1 MDKTEE
7 KNILFEKLQ
16 KEYNDYILNLQ
27 EIYPGNKLTNDM
39 YCKLISLVQNDNIY
53 LQDPT
58 KQKERIKNI
67 LDNFFKNEDEIPKM
81 LQLYP
86 DILQY
91 TQMKDCEYRNSPEQ
105 IKSDL
110 IEFYMQKYFRLNNI
124 REKILSKSNQ
134 ILNFKDF
141 NEKFQVNKDYKI
153 GKINTEIEFTIKRL
167 IRLLNGEEQRKKDFE
182 YYLKHFKVKRIDSI
196 FLKKEQSAM
205 HYNLRKDDFE
215 VFLREKTY
223 FNKVTIHLKSF
234 APMITYSPIKSGC
247 EIWKTSKIFLHNMFY
262 KHYENQIKN
271 IKSIYSTE
279 KQRCN
284 PNDIKLFK
292 EYFRGKYNFYYNMK
306 TEYENEKTKY
316 NFTYD
321 IFYPPLII
329 SINSEIRPYLKE
341 LCEYFL
347 IPFDLSIDKGK
358 AFSYSIDVFY
368 PKYFSKQSKN
378 FQFNSYELTFN
389 EIASG
394 EIKQDKKSDIEI
406 ETKATEILRNKYN
419 LTDGFLVNGDNKF
432 LNDTLKHT
440 SFKSEVYVK
449 SALWISGICVF
460 PEINI
465 QYQSQMRKLN
475 EVGYVDSNFKYI
487 LEMIERVD
495 LSTLNRLIEDY
506 TMNVSSRIRNT
517 IKLISS
523 KKEENEYSQ
532 LRELVSEII
541 QNDDLEKGHRLKNN
555 QLKSM
560 LNPHDEYTEKVD
572 SDLLKYLMTLR
583 FLKLRDYK
591 FYILNLLNYFRYIQK
606 RITIDAYKIENKNW
620 KKSHDLSYWTDQL
633 SNTLP
638 NTSGKPKYLIIN
650 QPLSEFSKTNP
661 VIPSLERILE
671 SKRNEEEFN
680 RSYFEEI
687 DEIVEYSEKLIR
699 IKDNKGNFII
709 YEATLSD
716 MRQLED
722 EFCKIGTYYIQK
734 KEKLIVDTD
743 KVPNPFIDRTQVI
756 LDLFLNEFDYLYA
769 KFEFISELMTIYD
782 NTTDIFKQK
791 KLMHQIINVMSER
804 PLLDLDYHYFT
815 GSYMVETE
823 LLRKKAA
830 FMHILID
837 YQKKME
843 LNENRQL
850 YDTIDKYYWLLGET
864 ALEVIQHV
872 RLDKNDIETIKQ
884 VISLKRSNEAALS
897 ENETNALRELDEF
910 ISLFTRLRQEKEL
923 ENDFNLDLGCD
934 KSESEKEH
942 HQSNNENEFEDKIL
956 HFEASESNN
965 DNKEQ
970 SNNVIIDNKDPNFK
984 KTELQSDQ
992 NLNSKLSILLRY
1004 LKKLFNIALTG
1015 GDDNFL
1021 AHDTASLMESH
1032 HQVIESLKSS
1042 LTSSL
1047 SSQMSNN
1054 KKQKFQINHSYSISN
1069 TSLDLLNYQ
1078 IRSLLNIPNPFLET
1092 KYMNYIE
1099 KNPMVVSSLNKEI
1112 NFTKFEEGYP
1122 HKFIEQDDTTIK
1134 TNEIEFFESLS
1145 EVITV
1150 FNLINDA
1157 KKNFFE
1163 MFVFENHISRQGLE
1177 ISLLDNL
1184 IEEWENF
1191 KDCITGKKS
1200 SSEFEK
1206 LYYLQNTIVD
1216 NYHSYSYAIKNLS
1229 ATLCNTVDKIPP
1241 QILSYLPNPIVEKT
1255 DFESTNFIK
1264 VTSPKDPTQ
1273 LENLMISD
1281 LEQSLLDILVNDFK
1295 NGWIKFK
1302 NHFDELTMYCNM
1314 VEQFKMKQ
1322 LIFSLICKNTLLS
1335 IIYEKQKQNFLNT
1348 NENMLYCKDSIGM
1361 IPPEDYDPKNERND
1375 NFVDRYYSLPKKEK
1389 SNENQVPHFSIEEF
1403 DPSFSTCAY
1412 FKDLLS
1418 VQINM
1423 FEKGINDLKTFAS
1436 YEYMNYF
1443 LLLIATQYNNLVF
1456 FEPERYMSELNLFK
1470 DDKIVVR
1477 NSVFNAK
1484 GVINLIDANKNEK
1497 AVLHEM
1503 TKKIEDIKQK
1513 LAREFFYAIIEKKNK
1528 NRNNTLIRYNTFIEN
1543 KIKFLKKPTVIKHIC
1558 ARHERLLL
1566 CNAYCKDITI
1576 EVFLDAIKLQACK
1589 FSGALRKI
1597 VKTIPKEYNIFEINE
1612 LNFID
1617 NEKYISDLVTPY
1629 KNFYYFHDRSKTF
1642 NKFYIPSEIEILHL
1656 KNQTEN
1662 DILFHYSKYN
1672 PLSFSEEVLN
1682 TKFFT
1687 QFKDLFYKIPT
1698 PCNTIDNSRNK
1709 FFKEA
1714 FSYQSNALLFLQ
1726 FCSFFINIF
1735 NLKYIEICLTQK
1747 PMDIVQIFEKIK
1759 DGDDFWGDKKTVIT
1773 SFEESKRLPLN
1784 IVEKIVDTQKNY
1796 LNLRINFDR
1805 FKNDLDEIIK
1815 HLKKYLDKPDK
1826 VVEYMN
1832 QLTSYKI
1839 YHWHHIFNIA
1849 REICLKKDD
1858 IISFNYLSLIIRNN
1872 FLYGKRDYFKCV
1884 DCKFECHLDL
1894 FSHKPI
1900 KDLFYKHMHFEDKM
1914 ILLNTM
1920 KEMNYYPVCNS
1931 QEIDFNLPLLNSDSL
1946 MFLGDIKSYF
1956 PFITENKVAE
1966 VRNLNFKISSM
1977 TKNYLIYI
1985 EKSNLNS
1992 DLIDLDKRRIEF
2004 LKYYI
2009 KLTEFKYKFM
2019 ILLKNDF
2026 IPITAKDFK
2035 AVEKLISSN
2044 HSKIDCAWIENSS
2057 TSDPNEPEILA
2068 GSTAIV
2074 PTKVEN
2080 KRGINTTNSSLTGQ
2094 LSENENIFD
2103 NKHEHN
2109 LKMKNTIIVE
2119 AFINGANTIFN
2130 EFCDEIQYIL
2140 IQKAINSLTIE
2151 NNAMK
2156 ELFTQ
2161 TRNDLDIN
2169 NFRNRFSSNFL
2180 KDLDTTHITTI
2191 NRKFPFFE
2199 NFINMIKNI
2208 SLEVETHSNS
2218 NALLISKQE
2227 MEGAIN
2233 TMIRDFIVYDSNM
2246 IRSHHFSYSSE
2257 KFGYYFSI
2265 KKLEIWLKAYKT
2277 KLTQFDQ
2284 DLEKI
2289 SNAKTAIT
2297 NNTLVYEMD
2306 NLYRQLK
2313 VLKDNIKIMEVYIK
2327 DYFEDKFNELIL
2339 SFKTEMSHIESKF
2352 HEFRNNLVITTNQK
2366 ITEEYNN
2373 CITELKN
2380 KTTFITQQVNKISN
2394 VDTTQEK
2401 EFFDGFYRSLQMNQN
2416 YHNELNNERKVIE
2429 GLQNDISKLHG
2440 YYRMKLHCQKVDFEK
2455 ELDELR
2461 KNLSNNKDLWDK
2473 LAIAERNEV
2482 ILKEELAKTQKSLA
2496 SAEEFIKRLRI
2507 QIRNAHDKNVSLEKQ
2522 ISQVTVKDIINNAGR
2537 GVNVKAMELYGEI
2550 RQSYVYNMKNN
2561 VNVITALE
2569 RIKSKYEKDED
2580 IKIILN
2586 NFEMLHQKYAQ
2597 EVENKRSFS
2606 TTLQNIRDDIERMQS
2621 IHNKKIEELSKE
2633 NIHLKNENANLKLE
2647 LEKLKYNS
2655 HNSSVPGSGTQTRMD
2670 NAITTSM
2677 GNLRKNPNT
2686 RLNISSHSMK
2696 SSTEKFPEIPRKKK
2710 GEKRGG

>member
-1 MDKTEE
+1 
-7 KNILFEKLQ
+7 
-16 KEYNDYILNLQ
+16 
-27 EIYPGNKLTNDM
+27 
-39 YCKLISLVQNDNIY
+39 
-53 LQDPT
+53 
-58 KQKERIKNI
+58 
-67 LDNFFKNEDEIPKM
+67 
-81 LQLYP
+81 
-86 DILQY
+86 
-91 TQMKDCEYRNSPEQ
+91 
-105 IKSDL
+105 
-110 IEFYMQKYFRLNNI
+110 
-124 REKILSKSNQ
+124 
-134 ILNFKDF
+134 
-141 NEKFQVNKDYKI
+141 
-153 GKINTEIEFTIKRL
+153 
-167 IRLLNGEEQRKKDFE
+167 
-182 YYLKHFKVKRIDSI
+182 
-196 FLKKEQSAM
+196 
-205 HYNLRKDDFE
+205 
-215 VFLREKTY
+215 
-223 FNKVTIHLKSF
+223 
-234 APMITYSPIKSGC
+234 
-247 EIWKTSKIFLHNMFY
+247 
-262 KHYENQIKN
+262 
-271 IKSIYSTE
+271 
-279 KQRCN
+279 
-284 PNDIKLFK
+284 
-292 EYFRGKYNFYYNMK
+292 
-306 TEYENEKTKY
+306 
-316 NFTYD
+316 
-321 IFYPPLII
+321 
-329 SINSEIRPYLKE
+329 
-341 LCEYFL
+341 
-347 IPFDLSIDKGK
+347 
-358 AFSYSIDVFY
+358 
-368 PKYFSKQSKN
+368 
-378 FQFNSYELTFN
+378 
-389 EIASG
+389 
-394 EIKQDKKSDIEI
+394 
-406 ETKATEILRNKYN
+406 
-419 LTDGFLVNGDNKF
+419 
-432 LNDTLKHT
+432 
-440 SFKSEVYVK
+440 
-449 SALWISGICVF
+449 
-460 PEINI
+460 
-465 QYQSQMRKLN
+465 
-475 EVGYVDSNFKYI
+475 
-487 LEMIERVD
+487 MIERVD